1 MGVFNT
7 QLKAFESRITGEQRT
22 YRVNNAVWLIL
33 KAKHGLTQS
42 QWAKE
47 YAAEEALTLAKF
59 VQAVLEAN
67 GLVTTVEE
75 VAENTDINDLSEFL
89 EAYHQTLV
97 GIVGE
102 TGDKKD
108 ENSGK

>member
-1 MGVFNT
+1 M
-7 QLKAFESRITGEQRT
+7 
-22 YRVNNAVWLIL
+22 
-33 KAKHGLTQS
+33 
-42 QWAKE
+42 
-47 YAAEEALTLAKF
+47 
-59 VQAVLEAN
+59 LEAN